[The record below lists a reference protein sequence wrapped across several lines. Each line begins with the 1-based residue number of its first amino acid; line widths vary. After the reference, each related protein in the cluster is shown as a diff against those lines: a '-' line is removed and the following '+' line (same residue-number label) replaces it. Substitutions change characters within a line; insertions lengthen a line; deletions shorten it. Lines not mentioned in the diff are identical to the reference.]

1 MKVVLLD
8 HTGEPERMVAAAARL
23 CYSSSTP
30 RELKQQLTDEEV
42 TRLIRMIRNL
52 GHMSVFE
59 HASFSFGIEGISRVT
74 SHQLVRHRLASYS
87 QQSQRYVDLSG
98 GAEFIIPDSIKQANM
113 EEEAQEIIKEA
124 AGFYRKAVEAGVPVE
139 DARYFFPQGV
149 ATNIVVT
156 MNARELHH
164 FFQLRLCR
172 RAQWEI
178 RKMAALMLKEVLE
191 VAPVLFEKAGPA
203 CFSRNRCSEGKM
215 TCGKPVRQITEIFEE
230 LEIA

>member
-30 RELKQQLTDEEV
+30 RELKEKLTDEEV
-42 TRLIRMIRNL
+42 ARLIRMIRNL
-52 GHMSVFE
+52 GHLSVFE

-87 QQSQRYVDLSG
+87 QQSQRYVDLRK
-98 GAEFIIPDSIKQANM
+98 GAEFVIPDSVR
-113 EEEAQEIIKEA
+113 EAGLEGEA
-124 AGFYRKAVEAGVPVE
+124 LELIERAKKFYELAVEKSVPVE
-139 DARYFFPQGV
+139 DARYFFPQAV
-149 ATNIVVT
+149 TTNIVVT
-156 MNARELHH
+156 MNARELFH

-178 RKMAALMLKEVLE
+178 RKMAALMLKQVIE

-203 CFSRNRCSEGKM
+203 CFSRNKCSEGKM
-215 TCGKPVRQITEIFEE
+215 TCGKPVKQISEIFEE
-230 LEIA
+230 LDIA